1 MSVEFVGGEN
11 KGSRCPMNGAQM
23 WPQVK
28 PNKKPQQSKV
38 RTTHFFLANKRL
50 VANT

>member
-28 PNKKPQQSKV
+28 PNKKNRNNLK
-38 RTTHFFLANKRL
+38 
-50 VANT
+50 